1 MFIKLCFYAFIV
13 FLAIFV
19 ATIIWQMNAYKVSE
33 SSYLTL
39 KTEGPITIRQYPSI
53 TVAEVEMN
61 GDRYYS
67 INSGFRLLA
76 NYIFGE
82 NKEKLKIA
90 MTAPVIQ
97 TQVMSVN
104 PHSTN
109 KKPEDNK
116 WIIRFIMPAG
126 YNKTKLPP
134 QPNNLQVKI
143 LSFSEKKYIVIRFS
157 GFNTDTNLNSHLDAL
172 KNYADRNKLHTV
184 GSPLYAFYNPP
195 WILPF
200 LRRNEIMLEL
210 QKYP

>member
-1 MFIKLCFYAFIV
+1 MLIKLCFYAVIV
-13 FLAIFV
+13 FLAIFL
-19 ATIIWQMNAYKVSE
+19 ATIIWQINAYKVSE
-33 SSYLTL
+33 PSYITL
-39 KTEGPITIRQYPSI
+39 KTAGPITIRQYPSI
-53 TVAEVEMN
+53 TVAQVEMN

-76 NYIFGE
+76 NYIFGD
-82 NKEKLKIA
+82 NKEKVKIA

-97 TQVMSVN
+97 TRLTSAD
-104 PHSTN
+104 TDFYN
-109 KKPEDNK
+109 KNLDNNE

-126 YNKTKLPP
+126 YDKTKLPP

-157 GFNTDTNLNSHLDAL
+157 GFNTDTNLNSHLEQL
-172 KNYADRNKLHTV
+172 KNYADKNGLRTV

>member
-1 MFIKLCFYAFIV
+1 MFIKFCFYAFIV
-13 FLAIFV
+13 FLIVFV
-19 ATIIWQMNAYKVSE
+19 VTIIWQMNAYKVSE
-33 SSYLTL
+33 PSYLTL
-39 KTEGPITIRQYPSI
+39 KTEGPITIRQYPSVV
-53 TVAEVEMN
+53 VAQVEMN

-104 PHSTN
+104 TGSKN
-109 KKPEDNK
+109 KKLEDNK
-116 WIIRFIMPAG
+116 WIIRFILPAG
-126 YNKTKLPP
+126 YDKTKFPP
-134 QPNNLQVKI
+134 RPNNLQVNI
-143 LSFSEKKYIVIRFS
+143 IRFSEKKYIVIRFS
-157 GFNTDTNLNSHLDAL
+157 GLNTDTNLNSHLDEL
-172 KNYADRNKLHTV
+172 KNYADRNELHTV